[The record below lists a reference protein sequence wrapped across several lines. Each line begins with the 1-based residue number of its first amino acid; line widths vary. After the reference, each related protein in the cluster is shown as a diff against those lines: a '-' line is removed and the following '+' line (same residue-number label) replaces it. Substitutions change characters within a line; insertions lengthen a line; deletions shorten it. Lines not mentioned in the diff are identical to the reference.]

1 MINNTMNQMNKEQII
16 DKAYENY
23 VNKIKLQNNW
33 EITLRVMDINTIGQQ
48 ELLTKESF
56 INKCKTDTEFSE
68 KWGLKIDERELIAQ
82 ERLEWVKTNLSN
94 VEVGGF
100 ISNDEYSHKW
110 VETLA
115 NNIPTKLITLT
126 YNNETIESYE

>member
-1 MINNTMNQMNKEQII
+1 MNQMNKEQII

>member
-48 ELLTKESF
+48 E
-56 INKCKTDTEFSE
+56 
-68 KWGLKIDERELIAQ
+68 
-82 ERLEWVKTNLSN
+82 
-94 VEVGGF
+94 
-100 ISNDEYSHKW
+100 
-110 VETLA
+110 
-115 NNIPTKLITLT
+115 
-126 YNNETIESYE
+126 